1 MDRCNKEVNRSL
13 GRDQRIDV
21 MSQVQDLATSACT
34 FVRGQGQ
41 HNNAVLKSPT
51 VSAIHGTFRFL
62 KAVLVIFS
70 LLNQLYDTIEHWTL
84 VDPGRRASAAKV
96 PDSGGENAVVFMQRR
111 LSTTTL
117 FFILRVHK
125 RVPCCP
131 SSGNSL
137 GFFAIPFSHFSRA
150 AFDGTP
156 RMVQKKHSSCIV
168 PRFGVEGSMTNKPRC
183 VILDRKMFYYH
194 SNHPRKTT

>member
-1 MDRCNKEVNRSL
+1 MDRCNKEVNGSL

-96 PDSGGENAVVFMQRR
+96 PDSGGKTLLCLCNVVYPPPASF
-111 LSTTTL
+111 L
-117 FFILRVHK
+117 FCV
-125 RVPCCP
+125 CT
-131 SSGNSL
+131 SGFL
-137 GFFAIPFSHFSRA
+137 VALVRGIP
-150 AFDGTP
+150 
-156 RMVQKKHSSCIV
+156 
-168 PRFGVEGSMTNKPRC
+168 
-183 VILDRKMFYYH
+183 
-194 SNHPRKTT
+194 